1 MSLKLNSILYPITEG
16 GGNEAPTHLE
26 FVLLAPEVCS
36 LLLPEVVRLDDV
48 GGVDAVAE
56 VVLQHLQD
64 RLDRAPAGVA
74 PHVDHHAVPEL
85 PNIVAETRKY
95 ETVLSCIVF
104 LMSNVES
111 QVLQFPSYSI

>member
-1 MSLKLNSILYPITEG
+1 MCPITEG
-16 GGNEAPTHLE
+16 RGNEGLTHLE

-48 GGVDAVAE
+48 GGVDTVTE

-95 ETVLSCIVF
+95 ERLSPGTLLERIVF
-104 LMSNVES
+104 SMSNVGSE
-111 QVLQFPSYSI
+111 VLQFPSYSM